1 MMNVFFKKLD
11 SKKYKLSELEL
22 KVFNYML
29 NNQNELAETTL
40 TKLSDNVFVSPATV
54 SRTCQKLGFS
64 GFSEFQYAHNN
75 FIKTNNEL
83 ITKYSNPNEYL
94 KKIIDELDANV
105 HSYSEEKIN
114 KIVEKLIDSRRV
126 EIFGV
131 GRTASVCREGARKLT
146 FAGKVANARSDWD
159 EQRSVSR
166 LLSEKDLALI
176 VSISGETPEVIR
188 RAKIL
193 KKNKVKTVGIIGAYD
208 TTLESLVDDSI
219 IIKITP
225 IYIDDVDM
233 SSHFLISILFDII
246 STSYMKKYL

>member
-1 MMNVFFKKLD
+1 MNVFFKKL
-11 SKKYKLSELEL
+11 SLKKYKLSELEL
-22 KVFNYML
+22 KVFDYMID
-29 NNQNELAETTL
+29 NQNKLAESTL
-40 TKLSDNVFVSPATV
+40 TELSNNMFVSPATV

-83 ITKYSNPNEYL
+83 IEKYSDPNEYL
-94 KKIIDELDANV
+94 KKIIEELHANV

-114 KIVEKLIDSRRV
+114 IIVEKLINSRRV

-166 LLSEKDLALI
+166 HLGENDLALI

-188 RAKIL
+188 RATML
-193 KKNKVKTVGIIGAYD
+193 KQNKVKTISIIGSHD
-208 TTLESLVDDSI
+208 TTLESLTDDSI

-246 STSYMKKYL
+246 STSYIKKYI